1 MKLIKSVLGALVLG
15 SALLATCHATT
26 FNYRDG
32 EGTLK
37 LYLSF
42 ETGLPVV
49 VINTVNPNNLAT
61 CDFEAEQCIVTEDN
75 KIVCDAGEG
84 EDPLIVE
91 LRTKRRLKVTS
102 FPESF
107 CGMGA
112 SALGS
117 YKLAK

>member
-15 SALLATCHATT
+15 SALIA
-26 FNYRDG
+26 
-32 EGTLK
+32 
-37 LYLSF
+37 
-42 ETGLPVV
+42 
-49 VINTVNPNNLAT
+49 
-61 CDFEAEQCIVTEDN
+61 
-75 KIVCDAGEG
+75 
-84 EDPLIVE
+84 
-91 LRTKRRLKVTS
+91 TS